1 MNAMTQPIR
10 VILNTREPGFRAKT
24 YLAYVAL
31 FTLLAGDAVRYS
43 VGWWGWGAVLVTPTS
58 RSGQFADEGEAVC
71 ALHSSLFRKSVS
83 FVVCEHRSRYN

>member
-43 VGWWGWGAVLVTPTS
+43 VGWWGWGAVLVTLFGFTLYNL
-58 RSGQFADEGEAVC
+58 GKVTEANRE
-71 ALHSSLFRKSVS
+71 AMDDLAMGI
-83 FVVCEHRSRYN
+83 YNCGTLLGNE